1 MSKWPDLNP
10 RILRRAPACQNFLER
25 EWFTDCRD
33 RRREFELSIRAI
45 PNHGFSAFAREVT
58 QQEDGGYIFR
68 TFSENSWSLALA
80 RLRGKVR
87 AGLAQR
93 FLISHEG
100 VQEMP
105 LERLAGR
112 IDREGVVV
120 DGQLLDWS
128 ALQELLSP
136 YAGWEFELKIPL
148 EPE

>member
-1 MSKWPDLNP
+1 MAGFKTMSSSSSTSLPE
-10 RILRRAPACQNFLER
+10 FFER

-33 RRREFELSIRAI
+33 QRREFELSIHAI

-58 QQEDGGYIFR
+58 QREDGGYIFR

-93 FLISHEG
+93 FLIRHEG
-100 VQEMP
+100 ELEMP

-120 DGQLLDWS
+120 DGQLMDWS

-136 YAGWEFELKIPL
+136 YEGWEFELKIPF

>member
-1 MSKWPDLNP
+1 MAGFKPVDSSTSASLPE
-10 RILRRAPACQNFLER
+10 FFER

-33 RRREFELSIRAI
+33 QRREFELSIHAI

-58 QQEDGGYIFR
+58 QREDGGYIFR

-80 RLRGKVR
+80 RLRGKVQ

-93 FLISHEG
+93 FLIRHEG
-100 VQEMP
+100 VLEMP
-105 LERLAGR
+105 FERLVGR
-112 IDREGVVV
+112 IDDEGVVV

-136 YAGWEFELKIPL
+136 YEGWEFELKIPF

>member
-1 MSKWPDLNP
+1 MVGFKPKVSSSTNLPT
-10 RILRRAPACQNFLER
+10 FFER
-25 EWFTDCRD
+25 EWFTDCGD
-33 RRREFELSIRAI
+33 KRREFELSVYTI

-58 QQEDGGYIFR
+58 QREDGGYIFR

-93 FLISHEG
+93 FLIRHEG
-100 VQEMP
+100 VLEMP

-112 IDREGVVV
+112 IDDEGVVV
-120 DGQLLDWS
+120 EGQLLDWS

-136 YAGWEFELKIPL
+136 YAGWEFELRIPF

>member
-1 MSKWPDLNP
+1 MAGFKPKDSSSSTSLPE
-10 RILRRAPACQNFLER
+10 FFER

-33 RRREFELSIRAI
+33 QRREFELSIHAI

-58 QQEDGGYIFR
+58 QREDGGYIFR

-80 RLRGKVR
+80 RLRGKVQ

-93 FLISHEG
+93 FLIRHEG
-100 VQEMP
+100 VLEMP

-136 YAGWEFELKIPL
+136 YEGWEFELKIPF

>member
-1 MSKWPDLNP
+1 MAGFKPKDSSSSASLPE
-10 RILRRAPACQNFLER
+10 FFER

>member
-1 MSKWPDLNP
+1 MAGFKTMSSSSSTSLPE
-10 RILRRAPACQNFLER
+10 FFER

-33 RRREFELSIRAI
+33 QRREFELSIHAI

-58 QQEDGGYIFR
+58 QREDGGYIFR

-80 RLRGKVR
+80 RLRGKVQ

-93 FLISHEG
+93 FLIRHEG
-100 VQEMP
+100 ELEMP
-105 LERLAGR
+105 FDRLAGR

-120 DGQLLDWS
+120 DGQLMDWS

-136 YAGWEFELKIPL
+136 YEGWEFELKIPF

>member
-1 MSKWPDLNP
+1 MAGFKTMSSSSSTSLPE
-10 RILRRAPACQNFLER
+10 FFER

-33 RRREFELSIRAI
+33 QRREFELSIHAI

-58 QQEDGGYIFR
+58 QREDGGYIFR

-93 FLISHEG
+93 FLIRHEG
-100 VQEMP
+100 ELEMP

-120 DGQLLDWS
+120 DGQLMDWS
-128 ALQELLSP
+128 ELQELLSP
-136 YAGWEFELKIPL
+136 YEGWEFELKIPF

>member
-1 MSKWPDLNP
+1 MAGFKPKDSSSSANQPE
-10 RILRRAPACQNFLER
+10 FFEH

-33 RRREFELSIRAI
+33 QRREFELSIHAI
-45 PNHGFSAFAREVT
+45 PNHGFSAIAREVT
-58 QQEDGGYIFR
+58 QREDGGYIFR

-80 RLRGKVR
+80 RLRAKVR

-93 FLISHEG
+93 FLIRHEG
-100 VQEMP
+100 EPEMP

-112 IDREGVVV
+112 IDHEGVVV

-128 ALQELLSP
+128 ALQALLSP
-136 YAGWEFELKIPL
+136 YAGWEFELRVPF